1 MTITFFIIL
10 NKIGNITIEIF
21 DYELNQV
28 YKKKKKNQAII
39 LAENNRALKAFIL
52 LTTASS

>member
-1 MTITFFIIL
+1 MTINFFIIL

-28 YKKKKKNQAII
+28 YKKKKK
-39 LAENNRALKAFIL
+39 
-52 LTTASS
+52 SSYYSGRKQQGS